1 MSGSTVRVGRY
12 ELMVDRLYDPEHH
25 LWVLPVSDTR
35 VRVGFDPL
43 GVEVNGTLAQL
54 VLAPLGTVVRRGEA
68 FGSLEAAKFVGPLV
82 APVSGRVVA
91 QNPVALSN
99 PARIEQ
105 DPYGEGWLVEL
116 ETTELPAERAYLLE
130 GAERI
135 ALWFRERVEAY
146 RREGVL
152 AE

>member
-91 QNPVALSN
+91 QNPVALSTSTVGFSNTVPLPTSTCCRSYN
-99 PARIEQ
+99 PA
-105 DPYGEGWLVEL
+105 
-116 ETTELPAERAYLLE
+116 PALA
-130 GAERI
+130 GAVW
-135 ALWFRERVEAY
+135 APPLS
-146 RREGVL
+146 L
-152 AE
+152 